1 MPSQLK
7 NKSSKNK
14 VALHRREGVE
24 LYKNIPEKIYTP
36 YTPNLSP
43 ITHAEIMSVF
53 ENISD
58 GTIGYMRKNRIAVK

>member
-1 MPSQLK
+1 MPGKLK

-24 LYKNIPEKIYTP
+24 LYKNIPEKIYIP
-36 YTPNLSP
+36 YTPKLSP
-43 ITHAEIMSVF
+43 ISHTEIMSVF

-58 GTIGYMRKNRIAVK
+58 GTIGYMRKNRIEIK